1 MQGIGGFVPRV
12 KLSLRMTR
20 VSWRRHLL
28 SFKWL
33 VSGQEWGA
41 NLCLMQ
47 ANPTDL
53 WQRHAS
59 KRPGQALATSPVLPM
74 ILESFSFQS
83 HLSVVFL
90 YTRSRRKIK
99 ELLCLVANTL
109 LIAIGQER
117 GMEMEG
123 EDTTACLP
131 NGAALPMPC
140 SAPLCVSEG
149 NVGTWRS

>member
-74 ILESFSFQS
+74 ILENFSFQS
-83 HLSVVFL
+83 HRQSSSLTPGPEEKS
-90 YTRSRRKIK
+90 
-99 ELLCLVANTL
+99 ELLCLVTNTL

-117 GMEMEG
+117 GVEMKG
-123 EDTTACLP
+123 EDTTACPP

>member
-59 KRPGQALATSPVLPM
+59 KGPGQALATSPVLPM

-83 HLSVVFL
+83 HLSVIFL
-90 YTRSRRKIK
+90 DTRSRRKIR
-99 ELLCLVANTL
+99 V
-109 LIAIGQER
+109 
-117 GMEMEG
+117 
-123 EDTTACLP
+123 
-131 NGAALPMPC
+131 ALPSSKHFAHSYWARERSGNEGGRYYCMSTKWCC
-140 SAPLCVSEG
+140 SAHALLSSLMCV
-149 NVGTWRS
+149 